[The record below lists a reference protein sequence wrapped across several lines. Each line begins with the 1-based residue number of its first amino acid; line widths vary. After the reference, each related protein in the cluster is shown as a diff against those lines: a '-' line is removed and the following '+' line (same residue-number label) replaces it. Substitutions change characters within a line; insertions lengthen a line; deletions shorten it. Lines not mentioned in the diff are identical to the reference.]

1 MILSHYVTYYYDI
14 VKLGAG
20 RLLYMNDE
28 KIIIKYKEH
37 EPRQYKNGKK
47 RTILNNTGNSIAIN

>member
-1 MILSHYVTYYYDI
+1 
-14 VKLGAG
+14 
-20 RLLYMNDE
+20 MNDE